1 MNNSREVTA
10 KDIGY
15 FVLLAAILALLVMI
29 AYHIDAQAKMPE
41 ITTDKPTEA
50 VTELTTEESPAVEE
64 TTEIELTTVKYEDI
78 PELTELGI
86 FKLKAYC
93 GENRPHICNDG
104 DSTETATGT
113 TPKAGRTVAV
123 DPSVIPYG
131 TELYINGNYYIAED
145 CGGSIK
151 GNVIDIYFDTHEEAL
166 NFGVK
171 YAKVFEV
178 GC

>member
-1 MNNSREVTA
+1 MNREITGKDMIYFLLLSVILTFCVVIANKVETNA
-10 KDIGY
+10 KT
-15 FVLLAAILALLVMI
+15 
-29 AYHIDAQAKMPE
+29 PE

-50 VTELTTEESPAVEE
+50 VTEATTEESPAAEE

-78 PELTELGI
+78 PKLTELGI

-166 NFGVK
+166 DFGVQ
-171 YAKVFEV
+171 YAKVFLV
-178 GC
+178 G